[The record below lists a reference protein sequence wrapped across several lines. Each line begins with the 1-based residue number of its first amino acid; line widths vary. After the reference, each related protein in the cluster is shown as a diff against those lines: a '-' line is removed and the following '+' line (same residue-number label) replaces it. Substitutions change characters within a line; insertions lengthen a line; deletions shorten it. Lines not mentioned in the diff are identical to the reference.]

1 MSLHDVAARAL
12 HVFDP
17 EDAHGWAIRG
27 LKLGLGPRDAGPDDP
42 ILAVQIAGL
51 ALPNCVGLAAGFDK
65 NAEVPD
71 AMLAAGFGFVE
82 AGTVTPLAQAGNPR
96 PRLFRLTEDRA
107 VINRMGFNNEGLEPF
122 ARRLA
127 ARSGR
132 GGVDYVTGLTRLWG
146 LSDYF
151 TANISSPNTPGLRA
165 LQTRAALEELLGRLA
180 ETRAGLKA
188 RSGHDYPI
196 FLKVAPDLEDGEV
209 EAIVETVI
217 GAGLDAII
225 VSNTTIA
232 RPDTLRSPLAG
243 ESGGLSGA
251 PLLAPSTAV
260 LGRFHA
266 AAAGRV
272 ALIGAGGVASGA
284 DAYAKIRAGARALQL
299 YSALVYGG
307 PGLVTRIKR
316 DLAARLRA
324 DGFVAV
330 QDANCALG
338 EPNCRPS
345 PGKSPCSARRST
357 WPSTSPPWRSPC
369 PVALILS
376 LTGGFLF
383 GPIGGGFA
391 AVTGATGGS
400 TVTFLVFRTAFGD
413 ILRRKPSAFLAVVE
427 AGFRGDAFNYLLT
440 LRLIPAFPL
449 LIVNIAAGLMNVR
462 AKTFVLASLLGMIPS
477 SFVYAGIGAGLGHI
491 FAKGGPVTLETLLSP
506 RIYLPIIGMG
516 VLAFLPP
523 LWRHWRKGRE
533 AAPLDEK

>member
-82 AGTVTPLAQAGNPR
+82 AGTVTPLAQDGNPR

-132 GGVDYVTGLTRLWG
+132 GGVVGANIGANKDATDRIQDYVTGLTRLWG

-151 TANISSPNTPGLRA
+151 TANISSPNTAGLRA

-180 ETRAGLKA
+180 EARAGLKA

-284 DAYAKIRAGARALQL
+284 DAYAKIRAGARAVQL

-330 QDANCALG
+330 QDAVG
-338 EPNCRPS
+338 
-345 PGKSPCSARRST
+345 
-357 WPSTSPPWRSPC
+357 
-369 PVALILS
+369 
-376 LTGGFLF
+376 
-383 GPIGGGFA
+383 A
-391 AVTGATGGS
+391 A
-400 TVTFLVFRTAFGD
+400 
-413 ILRRKPSAFLAVVE
+413 
-427 AGFRGDAFNYLLT
+427 
-440 LRLIPAFPL
+440 
-449 LIVNIAAGLMNVR
+449 
-462 AKTFVLASLLGMIPS
+462 
-477 SFVYAGIGAGLGHI
+477 
-491 FAKGGPVTLETLLSP
+491 
-506 RIYLPIIGMG
+506 
-516 VLAFLPP
+516 
-523 LWRHWRKGRE
+523 
-533 AAPLDEK
+533 